1 MDPSQVYISFKTTE
15 QMSASLSGDLTM
27 VAWLSGHKRTYTCY
41 LIDTDTTNNVLG
53 SSLELR
59 ARWTVFTTP
68 LAHVTQ
74 LQEVTAGPL
83 KDCLLCV
90 SEDGTV
96 AVIVIDGF
104 QL

>member
-1 MDPSQVYISFKTTE
+1 MAAWPSGPKSICLY
-15 QMSASLSGDLTM
+15 SLHDTN
-27 VAWLSGHKRTYTCY
+27 ATDNALS
-41 LIDTDTTNNVLG
+41 

-59 ARWTVFTTP
+59 ARWTIFTSP

-74 LQEVTAGPL
+74 FPDETAGPL
-83 KDCLLCV
+83 KGCVLCV

-96 AVIVIDGF
+96 AVIVIDGL

>member
-1 MDPSQVYISFKTTE
+1 LVTRVLILAVCDSHAADK
-15 QMSASLSGDLTM
+15 DL
-27 VAWLSGHKRTYTCY
+27 
-41 LIDTDTTNNVLG
+41 I

-74 LQEVTAGPL
+74 FQDETIGPL
-83 KDCLLCV
+83 QGCVLCV